1 MNCDP
6 SDWDAKMQIEARSSV
21 IGGIPRPET
30 RGTERREPAVRSSV
44 KIPSGANDNLIDR
57 TVAVWERRLERDLS
71 REEARQMVEN
81 ITGFF
86 NILAEWSQAEMP
98 RSAND
103 NVRPEVRGAES
114 ETRSDEAMRPGEQGE
129 SQS

>member
-1 MNCDP
+1 
-6 SDWDAKMQIEARSSV
+6 
-21 IGGIPRPET
+21 
-30 RGTERREPAVRSSV
+30 V

-71 REEARQMVEN
+71 REEARQIVEN
-81 ITGFF
+81 VTGFF